1 MINDPSQ
8 LVQRAL
14 ENGATH
20 AALLS
25 PDAVEVEG
33 RLAAFCRDPRC
44 PFFGQSMSC
53 PPNVSGPA
61 TFREKLTQTQ
71 YALVLRLE
79 VDTASLIGE
88 ERQEVFKVLQQIV
101 SETEFAAKSYG
112 FINSEGFAGG
122 SCKGSLCGEF
132 DYCEVLAG
140 TGSCRNPDTAR
151 PSMSGYGVNV
161 GKLMKA
167 AGWSQEIFTEAFEQ
181 EIEMMWLAG
190 LVLVK

>member
-1 MINDPSQ
+1 MISDPSQ

-14 ENGATH
+14 DNGATH
-20 AALLS
+20 VALLS

-44 PFFGQSMSC
+44 PFYGQSMSC
-53 PPNVSGPA
+53 PPNVSGPPG
-61 TFREKLTQTQ
+61 FREKLKQTQ

-79 VDTASLIGE
+79 VDSASLIGE

-101 SETEFAAKSYG
+101 SGTERAAQSLG
-112 FINSEGFAGG
+112 FTESEGFAGG
-122 SCKGSLCGEF
+122 SCKESLCGSF
-132 DYCEVLAG
+132 DFCEELSG
-140 TGSCRNPDTAR
+140 TGSCRNPETAR

-167 AGWSQEIFTEAFEQ
+167 AGWSEEIFTEVLEQ